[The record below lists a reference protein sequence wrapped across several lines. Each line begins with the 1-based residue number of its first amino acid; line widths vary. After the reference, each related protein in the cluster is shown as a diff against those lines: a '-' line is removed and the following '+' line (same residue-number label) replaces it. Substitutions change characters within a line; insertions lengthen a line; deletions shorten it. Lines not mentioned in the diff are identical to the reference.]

1 MNSKTL
7 QSILIAF
14 ALISCSGEKSKDQFE
29 SEVKSLNLVRGE
41 ITLCGA
47 GDDQFGAVSFGISCS
62 EKVTSDF
69 NLATALLHS
78 FEYTEAEK
86 VFARVIDEDPACP
99 WGYWGAAM
107 SNFHPVWVPPNPD
120 ELKKGAKIISLARS
134 IIKDRSSRESDY
146 LEAIATI
153 FDQWETL
160 DHRVRLAGFEQ
171 ACAKI
176 FEKYPDDSE
185 AAIFYSLALTASAD
199 PADKSFRDQKKAGE
213 ILSKLFVKQPDH
225 PGVAHYII
233 HTFDY
238 PELAEMALPTAR
250 KYAEI
255 APASAHA
262 QHMPSHIFIRLGL
275 WDESITSNLNSISA
289 AQCYAES
296 MKMNGQWDEE
306 LHGIDYVVYA
316 FLQQANNKKAFE
328 QIGYLNKIVDVNP
341 KNFKVA
347 YAFAASPAR
356 YALERKDWA
365 AALNLELK
373 PGDFPWEKF
382 QWESAN
388 IHFAKLLGAV
398 HTGKLAVAK
407 NELEK
412 LEVIHENLTEAKESY
427 KANLVLIQIKTCSAW
442 IKLAEGKKTEAIA
455 LMTDAADMEDATAKH
470 PVTPGEVI
478 PARELLGDLYLEI
491 NEPAKALESYETD
504 LKTHP
509 NRFNGVY
516 GAGLAAEKS
525 GDRKKAL
532 QYYIQLLAI
541 AKPSGDER
549 VELKTAR
556 QFMNDSPPEWGS
568 L

>member
-1 MNSKTL
+1 MNSKIL
-7 QSILIAF
+7 PSILVTVV
-14 ALISCSGEKSKDQFE
+14 LLSCSGKKSQDQFE
-29 SEVKSLNLVRGE
+29 SELRALNLSRGE

-47 GDDQFGAVSFGISCS
+47 GEDQFGTVSFGISCS
-62 EKVTSDF
+62 EKVRADF

-86 VFARVIDEDPACP
+86 VFAKVIDQDPECP

-107 SNFHPVWVPPNPD
+107 SNFHPMWAPPNSE
-120 ELKKGAKIISLARS
+120 ELKKGAKIIALARS

-146 LEAIATI
+146 LEAVATI
-153 FDQWETL
+153 YDQWETL
-160 DHRVRLAGFEQ
+160 DHRARLAKFEK
-171 ACAKI
+171 ACAGI

-199 PADKSFRDQKKAGE
+199 PADKSFTNQKKAGE
-213 ILSKLFVKQPDH
+213 ILNRIFLKQPDH

-238 PELAEMALPTAR
+238 PGLAEMALSTAR

-275 WDESITSNLNSISA
+275 WDESIRSDLKSISA

-316 FLQQANNKKAFE
+316 FLQQANNERALE
-328 QIGYLNKIVDVNP
+328 QIEYLNRIVDVNP

-347 YAFAASPAR
+347 YAFAASPTR
-356 YALERKDWA
+356 YALERKDWTA
-365 AALNLELK
+365 AMNLELR
-373 PGDFPWEKF
+373 PADFPWEKF
-382 QWESAN
+382 QWEKAN
-388 IHFAKLLGAV
+388 INFGKLLGAV
-398 HTGKLAVAK
+398 HSRKLADAK
-407 NELEK
+407 NELKNLEEIHGK
-412 LEVIHENLTEAKESY
+412 LAEAKESY
-427 KANLVLIQIKTCSAW
+427 KANLVLIQIKTSDAW
-442 IKLAEGKKTEAIA
+442 IKLAEGQKSEAIGI
-455 LMTDAADMEDATAKH
+455 MTDAADMEDATAKH
-470 PVTPGEVI
+470 SVTPGEVI
-478 PARELLGDLYLEI
+478 PARELLGDMYLEM
-491 NEPAKALESYETD
+491 NDPARALESYEAD

-509 NRFNGVY
+509 NRFNGLY

-532 QYYIQLLAI
+532 RYYSQLLVI

-549 VELKTAR
+549 PELKNA
-556 QFMNDSPPEWGS
+556 QHFINDNN
-568 L
+568 